1 MPQEANPA
9 YRFYIEIANVV
20 EAVFTEV
27 SGLQVEME
35 TQEIEEGGVNDFTH
49 RVPGRIKVSNIT
61 LKRGMTRS
69 NDFLKWFL
77 TSRPGAVDR
86 RNISV
91 VLYDLQG
98 QQLATWHFQNAYPIK
113 WVGPSFTADG
123 NAVAIETVELAHEG
137 MTVA

>member
-35 TQEIEEGGVNDFTH
+35 TQKIEEGGVNDFTH

-77 TSRPGAVDR
+77 TSRPGSVDR

-91 VLYDLQG
+91 VLYDLLGEQI
-98 QQLATWHFQNAYPIK
+98 ATWHFQNAYPIK
-113 WVGPSFTADG
+113 WVGPNFTADG
-123 NAVAIETVELAHEG
+123 NAVAIETV
-137 MTVA
+137 